1 MAKIKGILFDGANE
15 PKVVEIEKDLQ
26 AYYELL
32 DCDIIDIITR
42 RVKNHLGETN
52 ITIIVDDNG
61 LLKNRTIAPSG
72 YLINNGKIQEIL
84 LGKIFV
90 CDEDENGEPI
100 SLSDEKIQTILESV
114 VIVFTKLNEYFD
126 NEIITGKLALVYN
139 LPVY

>member
-52 ITIIVDDNG
+52 ITIIVDEEG